1 MNQYILIWN
10 DYLMTHFL
18 KSKYLVENYLTEH
31 VSSLIFCH
39 RQHSCHTSTHNK
51 LLKPTFISIK
61 TNIND
66 TGLTWVTQTGKM
78 QYEEDQYNLKLVQH
92 IQNGGHPDQKHG
104 HPVQELGHP

>member
-1 MNQYILIWN
+1 MNQYILIRN

-39 RQHSCHTSTHNK
+39 RQHSCHISTHTK

-61 TNIND
+61 TNAYPAYLPGFTAPALYKLISLFEILKVGQTLMNHTVYLD
-66 TGLTWVTQTGKM
+66 KLTQCYFHRWT
-78 QYEEDQYNLKLVQH
+78 
-92 IQNGGHPDQKHG
+92 
-104 HPVQELGHP
+104 